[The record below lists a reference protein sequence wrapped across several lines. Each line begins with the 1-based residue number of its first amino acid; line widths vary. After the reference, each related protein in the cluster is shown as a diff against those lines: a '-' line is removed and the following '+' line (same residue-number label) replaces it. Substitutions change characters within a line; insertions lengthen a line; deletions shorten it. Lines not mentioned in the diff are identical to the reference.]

1 MAGFFRLRRLVLIRL
16 CYLGLV
22 VLAVPPCGGSA
33 QDRAGEDP
41 ADSSSHR
48 PSHSYILD
56 EVVIRAGRI
65 PSTILRS
72 PAVVSLISRPDIERS
87 GAKQL
92 ADVLMTGPGVFVK
105 DYGGP
110 AGLKTISQRGLGTE
124 HTLILVNGMPVTSMQ
139 NGLLDLGIIPAGE
152 LERVE
157 LVRGGQSASFGAN
170 AVAGVVNLITRSRD
184 PESVTAQFSS
194 GSFGTRE
201 VSAGA
206 GAGDDDKSWRVAG
219 GIQHSD
225 GDYPYIFENGPA
237 TYHVTRGNA
246 GYDARRASA
255 DLVLAPSGT
264 LRLHTT
270 ALYLESE
277 RGVPGIVT
285 SPFSE
290 SSADQRDQQG
300 ILQVG
305 LTHTA
310 TARTWWECK
319 LQGVYTYQRYA
330 DPGIVVNGVAV
341 NNNFRSLEGRGEA
354 ELHTEIPS
362 IGRVT
367 VGCDGV
373 RADGAGNTLAVSP
386 LRLEAGAFLLAEH
399 TFAVTGDSAVLVSVD
414 PAIRYD
420 HVRNIADAISPQLGL
435 QILLATGDDPSEGAL
450 VRMHGT
456 IGRNFRTPT
465 FNELY
470 YAGGGGV
477 GNPHLSPEYATTV
490 DAGAGISAHA
500 LGIQQIDAT
509 FFRADMSDRIVW
521 VSAGAGSVT
530 PRNLR
535 RVVSTGVE
543 VAYSWMMPAAGTT
556 LSGSYSRM
564 RSEKRSADFPGDPNI
579 NTVLPYVPGELFSCS
594 AAWGTDLPWG
604 PVTRCDMSGSVMRV
618 GYRYTTEDNT
628 SFLPSYTVLQAGLAL
643 EFSRWEMRAV
653 LRADVRNLLN
663 TSYEVM
669 LGYPMPGRSYEVS
682 VAISY

>member
-1 MAGFFRLRRLVLIRL
+1 MVIRL
-16 CYLGLV
+16 SCLSLALFA
-22 VLAVPPCGGSA
+22 VLPHVGFAR
-33 QDRAGEDP
+33 DLAGEDP

-48 PSHSYILD
+48 PAHSYTLD
-56 EVVIRAGRI
+56 EVVISAARI

-72 PAVVSLISRPDIERS
+72 PAVVSLISRQDIERA
-87 GAKQL
+87 GARQL
-92 ADVLMTGPGVFVK
+92 ADILMTGPGVFVK

-139 NGLLDLGIIPAGE
+139 NGLVDLGIIPAGE

-170 AVAGVVNLITRSRD
+170 AVAGAVNLITRSRD
-184 PESVTAQFSS
+184 PESVSAQFSA

-206 GAGDDDKSWRVAG
+206 GGGDDDGSWRVGG

-225 GDYPYIFENGPA
+225 GDYPYMFVNGPA
-237 TYHVTRGNA
+237 TYHLTRANA
-246 GYDARRASA
+246 GYDARRGSA
-255 DLVLAPSGT
+255 DLEVAPSST
-264 LRLHTT
+264 LRLRTT
-270 ALYLESE
+270 GLYLESE
-277 RGVPGIVT
+277 RGVPAIIT
-285 SPFSE
+285 SPFSA
-290 SSADQRDQQG
+290 SSAGQRDQQG
-300 ILQVG
+300 ILQLG
-305 LTHTA
+305 LTQTA
-310 TARTWWECK
+310 TSQTWWECK

-362 IGRVT
+362 IGRMT

-373 RADGAGNTLAVSP
+373 RADGEGNTLTVSP
-386 LRLEAGAFLLAEH
+386 LRIEAGVFLLAEH
-399 TFAVTGDSAVLVSVD
+399 TFAVTGDSTLLVSVH

-420 HVRNIADAISPQLGL
+420 HVRDIADAVSPQLGL
-435 QILLATGDDPSEGAL
+435 QILLATGEDPLAGTL
-450 VRMHGT
+450 VRLHGM

-470 YAGGGGV
+470 YAGGGGI
-477 GNPHLSPEYATTV
+477 GNPGLSPEYATTV

-509 FFRADMSDRIVW
+509 FFGANMTDRIVW

-530 PRNLR
+530 PKNLR

-543 VAYSWMMPAAGTT
+543 ISYSWMLPAAGTT
-556 LSGSYSRM
+556 LSGSYSRV
-564 RSEKRSADFPGDPNI
+564 RSEKRSADYPGDPTI
-579 NTVLPYVPGELFSCS
+579 NTMLPYVPGELFSCS
-594 AAWGTDLPWG
+594 AAWGTDLVWG
-604 PVTRCDMSGSVMRV
+604 PVSRCDISASVLRV
-618 GYRYTTEDNT
+618 GYRFTTEDNT
-628 SFLPSYTVLQAGLAL
+628 SFLPSYTILHAGCAL
-643 EFSRWEMRAV
+643 ELRYGGMRSV

-669 LGYPMPGRSYEVS
+669 MGYPMTGRSYEFS
-682 VAISY
+682 VAVAY